1 MSKCPEVLTNKRFWC
16 VCFPLKVAYVILH
29 SKNKMFQQGLFVSI
43 FTAYHWSESPIHFS
57 EWSSNF
63 FGFPPS
69 FDRCSSLPIFDA
81 CCRLVLH
88 LVVSTDVL
96 STYTT
101 YTGPIPKPY
110 LYPKLCQKT
119 HHIPRTYTGTIEL
132 LPWRSWESRKYLPY
146 KCICKRKI
154 LLLPGLGFRGYTW
167 LYMVIHG
174 YTVYLKP
181 SMDFQLPSGHA
192 QPKPFWT
199 I

>member
-1 MSKCPEVLTNKRFWC
+1 
-16 VCFPLKVAYVILH
+16 
-29 SKNKMFQQGLFVSI
+29 MFI
-43 FTAYHWSESPIHFS
+43 
-57 EWSSNF
+57 
-63 FGFPPS
+63 PP
-69 FDRCSSLPIFDA
+69 DFDA

-119 HHIPRTYTGTIEL
+119 HHIPRTYTGTIGL

-167 LYMVIHG
+167 LYHVIP
-174 YTVYLKP
+174 YTSNPQWTSSSLQVTRSPSLFERSKP
-181 SMDFQLPSGHA
+181 LEGFFFNKLWPPYSLCHSPHWAHPHNCSGRA
-192 QPKPFWT
+192 LGKFN
-199 I
+199 